1 MDQSSFRNPNVF
13 QESTLEGDNQIV
25 SNKISII
32 SNSSSYTFP
41 RKDNTN
47 NEASMSSD
55 KRYEVYCI
63 CLVRIKEINIFVSYF
78 LLLIYYKIIFCYRE
92 TEETARETSDGQEY
106 NSLTISE
113 TNSPKYGI
121 IFYSLI
127 MTLLILILLPILLWP
142 YLQHDK

>member
-1 MDQSSFRNPNVF
+1 MDQPSYSNPNIF
-13 QESTLEGDNQIV
+13 KASTPERDDQVV

-63 CLVRIKEINIFVSYF
+63 CLVRIKEINIFFVFSV
-78 LLLIYYKIIFCYRE
+78 
-92 TEETARETSDGQEY
+92 
-106 NSLTISE
+106 
-113 TNSPKYGI
+113 TN
-121 IFYSLI
+121 
-127 MTLLILILLPILLWP
+127 IL
-142 YLQHDK
+142 